1 MEWLSVVAGVLLILV
16 GLLDVFF
23 TVLHYD
29 GFGFLSSRL
38 YNRLFDVVRFVT
50 RPLPR
55 TYRALGLSMAAPL
68 MVPVTITVWIFLV
81 SLGYALVYYAGMDG
95 RTFSF
100 STSGLEP
107 SFMEAMYFSGVTI
120 ATLGLGDVTP
130 LSSLYQA
137 IAVSEALIGF
147 GLLTLFIT
155 YVLGIYE
162 VLRQLGVISAGLYH
176 QAQDTSDPLSILA
189 PHFPQGQ
196 HRGLETHLM
205 ALHRGLVEIYE
216 GIRRYPI
223 VYYYHSRRAYRSLPF
238 AFRMVG
244 GMAGALRWGLPKDHP
259 GSQTPWLPTLITGL
273 ETLIT
278 YLDERF
284 LSEHLED
291 TPEPV
296 PFETFEAAIERD
308 KEPVDPWLD
317 RFLQIESFMRDL
329 VRLEDTP
336 DPEEAY
342 YRYKHWLPFAHR
354 NRSFFEA
361 SARDLGYELDELAR
375 GPGER
380 LF

>member
-1 MEWLSVVAGVLLILV
+1 MEWLSVIVGVLLILV
-16 GLLDVFF
+16 GLVDLFF
-23 TVLHYD
+23 AVLHYD

-38 YNRLFDVVRFVT
+38 YSSLFDVVRFVT

-176 QAQDTSDPLSILA
+176 QAQDSSDPLSILA
-189 PHFPQGQ
+189 PHFPGGPTPGPRVAPDGPPPRA
-196 HRGLETHLM
+196 RGDL
-205 ALHRGLVEIYE
+205 RG
-216 GIRRYPI
+216 
-223 VYYYHSRRAYRSLPF
+223 H
-238 AFRMVG
+238 
-244 GMAGALRWGLPKDHP
+244 
-259 GSQTPWLPTLITGL
+259 PTL
-273 ETLIT
+273 
-278 YLDERF
+278 
-284 LSEHLED
+284 
-291 TPEPV
+291 P
-296 PFETFEAAIERD
+296 
-308 KEPVDPWLD
+308 
-317 RFLQIESFMRDL
+317 
-329 VRLEDTP
+329 
-336 DPEEAY
+336 
-342 YRYKHWLPFAHR
+342 
-354 NRSFFEA
+354 
-361 SARDLGYELDELAR
+361 
-375 GPGER
+375 
-380 LF
+380 